1 MKASN
6 KKEKLELSPGKK
18 WILFSGKTLLYL
30 SIMLVLVYFYH
41 YSHISGGSFV
51 YNQF

>member
-1 MKASN
+1 MKKNN
-6 KKEKLELSPGKK
+6 KNELVEQSKAK
-18 WILFSGKTLLYL
+18 QWLKFSGKTLLYF

-41 YSHISGGSFV
+41 FSHISGGSFV